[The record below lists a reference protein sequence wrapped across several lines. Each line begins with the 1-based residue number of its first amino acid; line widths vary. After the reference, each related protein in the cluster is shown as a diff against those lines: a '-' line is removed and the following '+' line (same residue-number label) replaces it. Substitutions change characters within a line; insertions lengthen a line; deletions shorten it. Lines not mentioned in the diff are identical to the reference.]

1 MALFCFIEP
10 YPTTVVIFIPMM
22 RSLFIFILM
31 SNILSSSA
39 QCIDTLNF
47 AYEPV
52 CFLEFRPLCGCD
64 GNTYKNECYAEA
76 ATLLQWVDGPCEQVA
91 FEFRPNPATDN
102 LNTTIVTKFEANVDV
117 YIFDKNG
124 TIKYTQRLNAVTWYY
139 LTIPMNNFDPG
150 VYIMMVESNG
160 VTKVSKFVKWNI

>member
-1 MALFCFIEP
+1 
-10 YPTTVVIFIPMM
+10 
-22 RSLFIFILM
+22 
-31 SNILSSSA
+31 
-39 QCIDTLNF
+39 
-47 AYEPV
+47 
-52 CFLEFRPLCGCD
+52 
-64 GNTYKNECYAEA
+64 
-76 ATLLQWVDGPCEQVA
+76 VA

-124 TIKYTQRLNAVTWYY
+124 TIKYAQRLNAVTWYY